1 MTSYARRLGLFSATM
16 AVIGGIIGGGIF
28 RTPAAVAERTGSA
41 SLALVTWGVGGVI
54 ALIGAFCFG
63 ELGERKPKAG
73 GSYVYLRDAFGP
85 QAAFLNA
92 WAQLLIMLP
101 GGTAAVAVVFAG
113 YAGPLLGLPPAATV
127 PLAVGAIVF
136 VSGVN
141 YVGVKPASVM
151 QNVFV
156 ILKLAALAV
165 LIVVGLTAT
174 VPYHPLP
181 SPTVPVSGG
190 VAVALGAA
198 LVPVLFTYGGWQNT
212 NLIAEEIIEPERNL
226 PRALVLGVLG
236 VIVVYVLAN
245 ITYLRLLSAPGLAA
259 STAPAAD
266 AMREA
271 LGPRG
276 GGASLIGAGIAVS
289 AFGFLNLNTLVAP
302 RMFQAMAQDG
312 LLFRRLAELHPRYRT
327 PTAAI
332 LVFSGWTIVL
342 TLSGTFSQLV
352 DYVVFGDWIFF
363 ALAVATLF
371 VYRRRDRLAGVSGS
385 GFRVPGYPVL
395 PAVFV
400 LAALYVVASSVG
412 ANPRNAAIGT
422 GLLLLGMPV
431 YWLRTHLNRSRSP
444 L

>member
-1 MTSYARRLGLFSATM
+1 MTTYARRLGLFSATM

-28 RTPAAVAERTGSA
+28 RTPAAVAQRTGSA
-41 SLALVTWGVGGVI
+41 SLALITWGVGGVI

-63 ELGERKPKAG
+63 ELGQRKPKAG

-85 QAAFLNA
+85 LAAFLNA

-101 GGTAAVAVVFAG
+101 GGTAAVAVVFAS
-113 YAGPLLGLPPAATV
+113 YAVPLLGLPPAATV

-156 ILKLAALAV
+156 ILKLAALAI
-165 LIVVGLTAT
+165 LIVVGLTVA
-174 VPYHPLP
+174 VPYRPLP
-181 SPTVPVSGG
+181 SPAVTVGG
-190 VAVALGAA
+190 LGVGIALGAA

-236 VIVVYVLAN
+236 VVVVYVLAN

-271 LGPRG
+271 LGPR
-276 GGASLIGAGIAVS
+276 GASLIGAGIAVS

-312 LLFRRLAELHPRYRT
+312 LLFRRMAELHPRYRT

-332 LVFSGWTIVL
+332 LAFSGWTIVL
-342 TLSGTFSQLV
+342 TLSGTFNQLV

-371 VYRRRDRLAGVSGS
+371 VYRRRDELAGVSGS
-385 GFRVPGYPVL
+385 GFRVPGYPLL

-400 LAALYVVASSVG
+400 LAALYVVSSSVG

-422 GLLLLGMPV
+422 GLLLLGIPV
-431 YWLRTHLNRSRSP
+431 YGALRHR
-444 L
+444 

>member
-1 MTSYARRLGLFSATM
+1 M

-41 SLALVTWGVGGVI
+41 SLALATWGVGGVI
-54 ALIGAFCFG
+54 ALIGAVCFG
-63 ELGERKPKAG
+63 ELGARKPKAG

-85 QAAFLNA
+85 GAAFLNA

-113 YAGPLLGLPPAATV
+113 YAVPLLGLSPAATV

-136 VSGVN
+136 VAGVN
-141 YVGVKPASVM
+141 YLGVTPAAVM

-156 ILKLAALAV
+156 ILKLAALAI
-165 LIVVGLTAT
+165 LIVVGLTFA
-174 VPYHPLP
+174 VPYRPLP
-181 SPTVPVSGG
+181 SPTVSVGSGI
-190 VAVALGAA
+190 VVALGAA

-212 NLIAEEIIEPERNL
+212 NLIAEEIIAPERNL

-236 VIVVYVLAN
+236 VVVVYLLAN
-245 ITYLRLLSAPGLAA
+245 ITYLRLLTAPGLAA

-266 AMREA
+266 AMRA
-271 LGPRG
+271 AWGPRG
-276 GGASLIGAGIAVS
+276 ADLIGAGIAVS

-302 RMFQAMAQDG
+302 RMVQAMAQDG
-312 LLFRRLAELHPRYRT
+312 LLIRRLGELHPRHRT
-327 PTAAI
+327 PGAAI
-332 LVFSGWTIVL
+332 LVFSAWTIVL
-342 TLSGTFSQLV
+342 TVSGTFNQLV

-363 ALAVATLF
+363 GLAVATLF
-371 VYRRRDRLAGVSGS
+371 VYRRRDRQAGITAT
-385 GFRVPGYPVL
+385 GFHVPGYPVL

-400 LAALYVVASSVG
+400 FAALYVVASSIG

-422 GLLLLGMPV
+422 VLLLLGVPV
-431 YWLRTHLNRSRSP
+431 YLLRKSVRTPGRP
-444 L
+444 DA

>member
-1 MTSYARRLGLFSATM
+1 MTTYARRLGLFSATM

-28 RTPAAVAERTGSA
+28 RTPAAVAQRTGSA
-41 SLALVTWGVGGVI
+41 SLALTTWIVGGVI

-113 YAGPLLGLPPAATV
+113 YAVPLLGLPPAATV
-127 PLAVGAIVF
+127 PLAVGATVF
-136 VSGVN
+136 VAGVN

-165 LIVVGLTAT
+165 LIVVGLTSTAFFR
-174 VPYHPLP
+174 PLP
-181 SPTVPVSGG
+181 PSPAPAVVGG
-190 VAVALGAA
+190 VGIALGAA

-212 NLIAEEIIEPERNL
+212 NLIAEEIIDAERNL

-236 VIVVYVLAN
+236 VVAVYLLAN
-245 ITYLRLLSAPGLAA
+245 VTYLRLLGAPGLAA

-266 AMREA
+266 AMRVA
-271 LGPRG
+271 LGPK
-276 GGASLIGAGIAVS
+276 GASLIGAGIAVS

-312 LLFRRLAELHPRYRT
+312 LFFKRLAELHPRYRT
-327 PTAAI
+327 PGPAI
-332 LVFSGWTIVL
+332 LVFAGWTILL
-342 TLSGTFSQLV
+342 TLSGTFNQLV

-371 VYRRRDRLAGVSGS
+371 VYRRRDGAGGRAT
-385 GFRVPGYPVL
+385 GFRVPGYPVV
-395 PAVFV
+395 PALFV
-400 LAALYVVASSVG
+400 LASLYVVASSIG

-422 GLLLLGMPV
+422 GLLLLGIPV
-431 YWLRTHLNRSRSP
+431 YWFWKRRLAVVEAGR
-444 L
+444 

>member
-1 MTSYARRLGLFSATM
+1 MTTYARRLGLFSATM

-28 RTPAAVAERTGSA
+28 RTPAAVAQRTGSA
-41 SLALVTWGVGGVI
+41 SLALTTWIVGGVI

-113 YAGPLLGLPPAATV
+113 YAVPLLGLPPAATV
-127 PLAVGAIVF
+127 PLAVGATVF
-136 VSGVN
+136 VAGVN

-151 QNVFV
+151 QNLFV

-165 LIVVGLTAT
+165 LIVVGLTYT
-174 VPYHPLP
+174 VPYRPLP
-181 SPTVPVSGG
+181 SPTIPLAGMG
-190 VAVALGAA
+190 IAVALGAA

-212 NLIAEEIIEPERNL
+212 NLIAEEIIDAERNL

-236 VIVVYVLAN
+236 VVAVYLLAN
-245 ITYLRLLSAPGLAA
+245 VTYLRLLGAPGLAA

-266 AMREA
+266 AMRVA
-271 LGPRG
+271 LGPK
-276 GGASLIGAGIAVS
+276 GASLIGAGIAVS

-312 LLFRRLAELHPRYRT
+312 LFFRRLAELHPRYRT
-327 PTAAI
+327 PGPAI
-332 LVFSGWTIVL
+332 LVFAGWTILL
-342 TLSGTFSQLV
+342 TLSGTFNQLV

-371 VYRRRDRLAGVSGS
+371 VYRRRDRAGGGS
-385 GFRVPGYPVL
+385 TGFRVPGYPVV
-395 PAVFV
+395 PALFV
-400 LAALYVVASSVG
+400 LASLYVVASSIG

-422 GLLLLGMPV
+422 GLLLLGVPV
-431 YWLRTHLNRSRSP
+431 YWFWKRRLAVVETGR
-444 L
+444 

>member
-28 RTPAAVAERTGSA
+28 RTPAAVAQRTGSA
-41 SLALVTWGVGGVI
+41 SLAITTWIVGGVI

-113 YAGPLLGLPPAATV
+113 YAVPLLGLPPAATV
-127 PLAVGAIVF
+127 PLAVGATVF
-136 VSGVN
+136 VAGVN

-165 LIVVGLTAT
+165 LIVVGLTSTAFSR
-174 VPYHPLP
+174 PLP
-181 SPTVPVSGG
+181 PSPAPVVGG

-212 NLIAEEIIEPERNL
+212 NLIAEEIIDAQRNL

-236 VIVVYVLAN
+236 VVAVYLLAN
-245 ITYLRLLSAPGLAA
+245 VTYLRLLGAPGLAT

-266 AMREA
+266 AMRVA
-271 LGPRG
+271 LGPK
-276 GGASLIGAGIAVS
+276 GASLIGAGIAVS

-312 LLFRRLAELHPRYRT
+312 LFFRRLAELHPRYRT
-327 PTAAI
+327 PGPAI
-332 LVFSGWTIVL
+332 LVFAGWTILL
-342 TLSGTFSQLV
+342 TLSGTFNQLV

-371 VYRRRDRLAGVSGS
+371 VYRRRDRAGGGPT
-385 GFRVPGYPVL
+385 GFRVPGYPVV
-395 PAVFV
+395 PALFV
-400 LAALYVVASSVG
+400 LASLYVVASSIG

-422 GLLLLGMPV
+422 GLLLLGVPV
-431 YWLRTHLNRSRSP
+431 YWFWRRRLAVLEAGR
-444 L
+444 